1 MTTRSSSTCSDDSLI
16 RPAPATAGARALP
29 VRVLTR
35 SVPPSG
41 SRTKRPPGAGSG
53 APREA
58 AVAFAHDAVPE
69 AASWS
74 GPGSVSG
81 ADGRYDDPLVGL
93 VRTAVTTRPLE
104 DVVRLIALLED
115 APEHTRTLAEAVRSA
130 GLDRSVADVTR
141 LAALLTRPP
150 RTPAGADAVLR
161 AAAGQRPVD
170 EVGTLL
176 RLLHRTPL
184 EPRCRQTAVQAAA
197 TGRTVG
203 ELTELIGSLAAD
215 TDQPAPALPPAAP
228 EGETPV
234 AEGPSPA
241 HPGPPGTPPRRAP
254 RLKLLRLEPAVQ
266 APRQKEAA
274 RPAPAGAGVR
284 VAALLVFLCGAAHAP
299 RYWAGLSHG
308 LLGAT
313 LVASALCMLLG
324 LALPAR
330 TPHARLGAAAAALA
344 VTAGLGAGQL
354 LGGRFGPPDPAR
366 LWAATLAPPW
376 LAGTAAAV
384 AALGALAVVLAVLL
398 GINAPGRRGS

>member
-1 MTTRSSSTCSDDSLI
+1 M
-16 RPAPATAGARALP
+16 
-29 VRVLTR
+29 
-35 SVPPSG
+35 
-41 SRTKRPPGAGSG
+41 
-53 APREA
+53 
-58 AVAFAHDAVPE
+58 
-69 AASWS
+69 
-74 GPGSVSG
+74 SG
-81 ADGRYDDPLVGL
+81 ADGRYDDPLLGL

-104 DVVRLIALLED
+104 DVVRLIALLEG

-150 RTPAGADAVLR
+150 RTPAGADHVLR
-161 AAAGQRPVD
+161 AAAGQRPVN
-170 EVGTLL
+170 EVGLLL
-176 RLLHRTPL
+176 RLLYRTPL

-203 ELTELIGSLAAD
+203 ELTELIGRLAAD
-215 TDQPAPALPPAAP
+215 ADQPVRELPPAAP
-228 EGETPV
+228 ERDASA

-241 HPGPPGTPPRRAP
+241 HPLPPGTPPRRAP
-254 RLKLLRLEPAVQ
+254 RLKLLRLDPAAQEP
-266 APRQKEAA
+266 PPKEAA
-274 RPAPAGAGVR
+274 RHARAETGVR

-330 TPHARLGAAAAALA
+330 AAHARLGAAAAALA
-344 VTAGLGAGQL
+344 VTAALGAGQV
-354 LGGRFGPPDPAR
+354 LGGRFGLPDSAR

-398 GINAPGRRGS
+398 GINAPVRRGS

>member
-1 MTTRSSSTCSDDSLI
+1 M
-16 RPAPATAGARALP
+16 
-29 VRVLTR
+29 
-35 SVPPSG
+35 
-41 SRTKRPPGAGSG
+41 
-53 APREA
+53 
-58 AVAFAHDAVPE
+58 
-69 AASWS
+69 
-74 GPGSVSG
+74 SG

-104 DVVRLIALLED
+104 DVVRLIALLEG

-215 TDQPAPALPPAAP
+215 TNQPVPALPPAAP

-234 AEGPSPA
+234 AEGPSPT
-241 HPGPPGTPPRRAP
+241 HPGPPGAPPRRAP
-254 RLKLLRLEPAVQ
+254 RLKLLRLEPAAQ
-266 APRQKEAA
+266 APPQKEAA
-274 RPAPAGAGVR
+274 RHAPAGAGVR

-344 VTAGLGAGQL
+344 VTAGLVAGQL

-398 GINAPGRRGS
+398 GINAPVRRGS